1 MVSGWPE
8 IMIPRVGEVFSRG
21 NGTGRELVICNWGIP
36 GVGVAEVSDGVLVA
50 HWATTPEASDLQRQQ
65 LAVDNVIVAD

>member
-1 MVSGWPE
+1 LLA
-8 IMIPRVGEVFSRG
+8 
-21 NGTGRELVICNWGIP
+21 LVWL
-36 GVGVAEVSDGVLVA
+36 DGVLVA